1 MTAFKQ
7 NKHRL
12 TGVIYDASATLP
24 GCVNL
29 SVRASASLDEVEVA
43 QATGACYVAVRLTA
57 EQARA
62 LAHELLAAADAQ
74 GGEDART

>member
-12 TGVIYDASATLP
+12 PDVIFDASATLP
-24 GCVNL
+24 GGVNM

-43 QATGACYVAVRLTA
+43 QATGASYIAIRVTA

-62 LAHELLAAADAQ
+62 LAHELLAAADAK
-74 GGEDART
+74 GGFDA

>member
-1 MTAFKQ
+1 MTFFKH
-7 NKHRL
+7 NTHRL
-12 TGVIYDASATLP
+12 PDVIYDTSATLP

-43 QATGACYVAVRLTA
+43 QATGASYIAIRLTA

-62 LAHELLAAADAQ
+62 LAHELLAAADAK
-74 GGEDART
+74 GGFDA